1 MLVVDFQSHGPR
13 HRTQARGGVA
23 PGRRRT
29 ESVASVEGEQ
39 GEQGEQGPAV
49 FCSSNFLDR
58 KTQDFDGFGTSSH
71 HVAQCSG
78 QRVAASNLSK
88 ELGMLAPF

>member
-1 MLVVDFQSHGPR
+1 MLVVDFQSHRPR

-39 GEQGEQGPAV
+39 GEQGEQGRR
-49 FCSSNFLDR
+49 CSAPRTFWIAKHRILMDLVQAR
-58 KTQDFDGFGTSSH
+58 T
-71 HVAQCSG
+71 
-78 QRVAASNLSK
+78 
-88 ELGMLAPF
+88 MLHNALVKG